1 MYVRN
6 VTLNDFFIS
15 MKHLFYPIYAEHS
28 TFASENSNRVLTKM
42 KKQMKQTKR
51 FLLSFLTLMLCTI
64 MYAQTEIT
72 GTVIDETGEGV
83 IGATVMEKGTSNG
96 TVTDFD
102 GNFKLKV
109 DAGKTLVF
117 SYIGYLTQELPAQNG
132 MKVAMKGDALM
143 IEEVVVTGYTTQR
156 KADLTGAISTVS
168 PTDLAKQNE
177 NNPIKAMQGRVPGMN
192 ISADGNPSGAATVR
206 IRGIGTLNDNDP
218 LYIIDGVPTKAGMHE
233 LNGNDIES
241 IQVLKDA
248 ASASIYGSRAANG
261 VIIITT
267 KKGKEGKVKVNF
279 DASVAASFYTN
290 KIETMNASEWGRAY
304 WQASV
309 NDGVDPNNNVLG
321 YNFDWGYDTNG
332 NPVLNKLSMNMFLD
346 ENATV
351 RTGDTDWFN
360 EITRTGIVQQYNL
373 SVSNGSE
380 KGHSF
385 FSVGYYD
392 NKGTIK
398 ESQFNRLSARANTE
412 YKLFDGLLTIG
423 ENFTMNR
430 TKGTDA
436 PGGILENALEFNPNF
451 PIYAENGEF
460 AQALGA
466 YSEREN
472 PLSLLYNNKDNEYTM
487 WRSFGDVHV
496 SITPFKN
503 FTLRSTLG
511 MDYSQKEQR
520 FFTYPIANGKVMR
533 TESAAESK
541 QEHWMRWMWNAIA
554 TYNYEKGNHRA
565 DAMIGMEVNRQDY
578 KWSSAKRYEMSI
590 LNTDYMW
597 PSAGTG
603 RQLAEGSGDGF
614 SLVSF
619 FGKVNYTYADRYLAS
634 LTIRRDGSSRFGH
647 NNQYGTFPSVST
659 GWRISE
665 EKFMKDFN
673 WLDNLKLR
681 YSWGQTGNQEISN
694 TARYTLY
701 KAVVST
707 GLWGSGQSG
716 TSYDIAGSNGGY
728 ALNNGYVRTQI
739 GNDDIKWETTTQHN
753 IGVDFGLLHN
763 EIYGSFDWFHKLTSD
778 ILLSM
783 KGIDAM
789 GEGSAQWINA
799 GEMKNTGWELSLGYR
814 HKLANGLSWDI
825 NGNISRYTNEITKLP
840 ITVAS
845 NGAFGGNGVKS
856 VVGHPMGAQVG
867 YVADGIFKSQEEIDN
882 HATQEGAGLGRIR
895 YKDLNGDGMITEA
908 DQDWIYDPTP
918 DFTWGLNVYLEYKNF
933 DFTMFWQGVQGVDVD
948 CRGYKSQ
955 TDFWANTN
963 INVPYLNKGVRVL
976 DAWTPANPGSDI
988 PALTTADTNRE
999 GRVSSYYIEN
1009 GSFVKLRTIQLGYN
1023 VPKTFS
1029 DKLRMERIRL
1039 YISAQNLLTLK
1050 SSKFSGADPENP
1062 GFNYP
1067 IPLNMTFGL
1076 NVSF

>member
-1 MYVRN
+1 MER
-6 VTLNDFFIS
+6 L
-15 MKHLFYPIYAEHS
+15 
-28 TFASENSNRVLTKM
+28 
-42 KKQMKQTKR
+42 KR
-51 FLLSFLTLMLCTI
+51 FLLSTLLIFASTI
-64 MYAQTEIT
+64 MYAQTTEIT
-72 GTVIDETGEGV
+72 GTVVDETGEPV
-83 IGATVMEKGTSNG
+83 IGATVKEKDTSNG
-96 TVTDFD
+96 TVTDLD

-109 DAGKTLVF
+109 NVGTILVI
-117 SYIGYLTQELPAQNG
+117 SYIGYDPVEAVAAPG
-132 MKVAMKGDALM
+132 MKVSLKEDELLLN
-143 IEEVVVTGYTTQR
+143 EVVVTGYTTQR

-168 PTDLAKQNE
+168 PSDLAKQNE

-192 ISADGNPSGAATVR
+192 IQADGNPSGAASVR
-206 IRGIGTLNDNDP
+206 IRGVGTLNDNDP

-267 KKGKEGKVKVNF
+267 KKGKEGAIKVNF
-279 DASVAASFYTN
+279 DASVAASLYTN

-309 NDGVDPNNNVLG
+309 NDGLNPNNNLG
-321 YNFDWGYDTNG
+321 YNFDWGYDQQG
-332 NPVLNKLSMNMFLD
+332 NPVLNKLSMNMFHD

-351 RTGDTDWFN
+351 RTGDTDWFD

-385 FSVGYYD
+385 FSVGYY
-392 NKGTIK
+392 NNLGTIK
-398 ESQFNRLSARANTE
+398 ESEFNRLSARANSE
-412 YKLFDGLLTIG
+412 YKLFDGLVSIG

-430 TKGTDA
+430 TQGTDA

-451 PIYAENGEF
+451 PIYAENGEY

-472 PLSLLYNNKDNEYTM
+472 PLSLLYNNKDNEYTQ
-487 WRSFGDVHV
+487 WRSFGDVHL
-496 SITPFKN
+496 SITPLKD
-503 FTLRSTLG
+503 FTIRTTLG
-511 MDYSQKEQR
+511 MDYSQKQQR

-533 TESAAESK
+533 TETAAESK

-554 TYNYEKGNHRA
+554 TYNLEIGKHRG

-578 KWSSAKRYEMSI
+578 NWSSAKRYEQSI

-597 PSAGTG
+597 PSAGSG

-619 FGKVNYTYADRYLAS
+619 FGKVNYTYNEKYLAS
-634 LTIRRDGSSRFGH
+634 LTLRRDGSSRFGK
-647 NNQYGTFPSVST
+647 NNQYGTFPSASA

-665 EKFMKDFN
+665 EKFMKGFS

-701 KAVVST
+701 KAVVTT
-707 GLWGSGQSG
+707 GLWGSGQAG

-728 ALNNGYVRTQI
+728 ALDNGYVRTQR
-739 GNDDIKWETTTQHN
+739 GNEDIKWETTTQHN
-753 IGVDFGLLHN
+753 IGIDFAMLHN
-763 EIYGSFDWFHKLTSD
+763 EIYGSFDWFHKLTTD
-778 ILLSM
+778 ILLPM
-783 KGIDAM
+783 EGIGAM
-789 GEGSAQWINA
+789 GEGASQWINA
-799 GEMKNTGWELSLGYR
+799 GEMKNIGWELSVGYR
-814 HKLANGLSWDI
+814 HTLANGLSWDI
-825 NGNISRYTNEITKLP
+825 NGNVSRYSNEITKLP
-840 ITVAS
+840 ATVAA
-845 NGAFGGNGVKS
+845 NGKFGGNGVKS
-856 VVGHPMGAQVG
+856 VIGHPMGAQVG
-867 YVADGIFKSQEEIDN
+867 YIADGIFKSQEEIDN

-948 CRGYKSQ
+948 CRGFKSQ
-955 TDFWANTN
+955 TDFWANNN
-963 INVPYLNKGVRVL
+963 INVPYLNKGIRVL
-976 DAWTPANPGSDI
+976 DAWSAANPDSDI
-988 PALTTADTNRE
+988 PALTTTDSNNE

-1023 VPKTFS
+1023 VPNTFS
-1029 DKLRMERIRL
+1029 KKLRMDRIRL
-1039 YISAQNLLTLK
+1039 YVSAQNLLTLK
-1050 SSKFSGADPENP
+1050 SSKFSGVDPENP
-1062 GFNYP
+1062 GFGYP